1 MTTTAGQR
9 FSCSPTLPGRA
20 RAWLRATLPAAL
32 PSGAAVRAVLD
43 DAEVVVSELTT
54 NAVRARC
61 SATKVEWEVDG
72 PSVLV
77 AVWDDGEGW
86 PRPVSTPPDAHHG
99 RGLQIVS
106 ALARQWGV
114 HRQRYGKRTWAL
126 LNVSVM

>member
-1 MTTTAGQR
+1 MTTTAEQR

-32 PSGAAVRAVLD
+32 PSGPAVRAVLE

-61 SATKVEWEVDG
+61 SATKVEWQ
-72 PSVLV
+72 VLGTAVMV
-77 AVWDDGEGW
+77 AVWDDADGW
-86 PRPVSTPPDAHHG
+86 PCPVSSPPDAHHG

-126 LNVSVM
+126 LNVSAM